1 LESTESP
8 KIPVAPEPLIACR
21 NILCTMVP
29 KISDS
34 YRVGEFR
41 FCRPCYNKMV
51 EIGQVILHPERKGTG
66 EMVMLWQGDPY
77 NRHLKGPFN
86 APLQNTRPPG
96 AWED

>member
-1 LESTESP
+1 
-8 KIPVAPEPLIACR
+8 
-21 NILCTMVP
+21 
-29 KISDS
+29 
-34 YRVGEFR
+34 
-41 FCRPCYNKMV
+41 
-51 EIGQVILHPERKGTG
+51 VILHPERKGTG